1 MPEKVSYYAM
11 LLGDRT
17 IEDPSGLARRRVF
30 DGGGVRDEAFG
41 RDLTW
46 IQNPG
51 LAGWER
57 GDLTT
62 TYVEISEDEAGR
74 IIEQFRRKWASEG

>member
-1 MPEKVSYYAM
+1 MPVKVSYYAM

-17 IEDPSGLARRRVF
+17 TENPSGLARRRVF
-30 DGGGVRDEAFG
+30 DGGGVRDEALG

-46 IQNPG
+46 MHNPG

-62 TYVEISEDEAGR
+62 TYVEISEDDAER
-74 IIEQFRRKWASEG
+74 IIERFRRKWGSEG